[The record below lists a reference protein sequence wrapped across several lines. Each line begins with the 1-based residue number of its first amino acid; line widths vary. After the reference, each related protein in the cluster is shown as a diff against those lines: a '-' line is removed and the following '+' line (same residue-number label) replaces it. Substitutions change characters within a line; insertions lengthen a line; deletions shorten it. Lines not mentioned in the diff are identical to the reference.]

1 MGLFDKVKRQLR
13 SVIEWE
19 NPREDALFYQ
29 WTDNGD
35 EIKNASKLIVGPG
48 QGCVFVYEG
57 KVEAV
62 ITEPGITELK
72 TANIP
77 FWTTITKFMQAFES
91 EHKVG
96 IFYFKTTKIL
106 NQRWGTRSVIKY
118 LDPKYKFPVGLRAH
132 GNYSFR
138 ISRPEEFFVNVVG
151 SNNEYLVEDFRNVM
165 LSRVT
170 QPLTDLLAESGFSY
184 VDIDANRE
192 ELAEALTTKLHPDF
206 DKLGFE
212 MTDLRIEGTT
222 FDEDTQK
229 RIDRIADMTAEAQ
242 ALDAVG
248 VNYAQMQQLEAM
260 KAAAANEGGAAG
272 LGMGFGAGM
281 GFGNMMA
288 GAMGQQMMGNNMGMQ
303 QPMQQQQMMQGQP
316 MQQQQMQQPQQQ
328 MQQPQQQAA
337 PAQEDPM
344 EVLSKLKKLMDN
356 GLITADE
363 YNAKKNEVLSRM

>member
-19 NPREDALFYQ
+19 NPQEGALFYQ
-29 WTDNGD
+29 WSDNGD
-35 EIKNASKLIVGPG
+35 EIKNASKLIVAAG
-48 QGCVFVYEG
+48 QGAVFVYEG
-57 KVEAV
+57 KVQAV
-62 ITEPGITELK
+62 ITEPGITSLQ

-96 IFYFKTTKIL
+96 IFFFKTTKIL

-118 LDPKYKFPVGLRAH
+118 EDPKYKFPVGLRAH

-138 ISRPEEFFVNVVG
+138 INRPEEFFVNVVG
-151 SNNEYLVEDFRNVM
+151 ANNDYMIEDFRNVM
-165 LSRVT
+165 LSRIT
-170 QPLTDLLAESGFSY
+170 QPLTDLLAESSFSY
-184 VDIDANRE
+184 TEIDANRE

-222 FDEDTQK
+222 FDEDTKK

-242 ALDAVG
+242 AAQAVG
-248 VNYAQMQQLEAM
+248 LNYAQMQQLEAM

-272 LGMGFGAGM
+272 MGMGLGAGM

-288 GAMGQQMMGNNMGMQ
+288 GMMGQQMMG
-303 QPMQQQQMMQGQP
+303 QPNMQQQMGQP
-316 MQQQQMQQPQQQ
+316 NMQQPQN
-328 MQQPQQQAA
+328 QQPTAQTQA
-337 PAQEDPM
+337 AQEDPM

-356 GLITADE
+356 GLISEDE
-363 YNAKKNEVLSRM
+363 YNAKKSEVLSRM